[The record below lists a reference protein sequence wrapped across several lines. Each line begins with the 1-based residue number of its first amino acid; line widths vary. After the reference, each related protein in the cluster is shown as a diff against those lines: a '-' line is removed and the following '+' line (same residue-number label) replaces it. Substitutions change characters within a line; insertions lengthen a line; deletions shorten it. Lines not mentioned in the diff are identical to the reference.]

1 MRSNSVKILLCVL
14 VALAGGLTGAPP
26 ALASHGEIDFFEAP
40 QQLIDGNASAAIT
53 QLQSLG
59 VHAVRIQV
67 VWYDVAPARKSKHV
81 PAVNL
86 ASPSSYD
93 WGQYAPAVAELRR
106 LGWTVLLTVTGYA
119 PCWASHCAKSKDDN
133 HELVTYPSPKY
144 YGEFMEA
151 VAKEF
156 GPDGVQY
163 YSVWNEP
170 NQTQYLLPQYAN
182 GRPSSRLVSA
192 AIYRKLYL
200 AAYAGLKASGYGGSA
215 KVLIGETSPV
225 GVSSV
230 DISAPLA
237 FLRGVLCLNGQYVR
251 SRGCAMLHTAGWA
264 QHPYDNAEGPFWR
277 ASSGDVTMGSLRRLH
292 LALERAGAA
301 GAIPRGTPIYITEF
315 GVQSYPNKLL
325 GVSPA
330 QQAEYDAIAEHDAFA
345 NPRIVTFSQYLLEDD
360 HPVRGK
366 TAGFQTGLE
375 TYKGKAKPAFAG
387 FRLPLTVTR
396 TAYGVSF
403 WGLVRPLTAPQSH
416 AAAGVTGSTGAVGAT
431 GSTGKAGASSPSTVL
446 VQYSSNGG
454 RSWRSLGRVPVRS
467 DGAWTASG
475 HFASHRTWRVQWT
488 SAGGQTFTGAPIRAY
503 TRAGKLAY

>member
-330 QQAEYDAIAEHDAFA
+330 QQAEYDAIAERTAWNAPYVASFD
-345 NPRIVTFSQYLLEDD
+345 QYLLTDD
-360 HPVRGK
+360 PDPGE
-366 TAGFQTGLE
+366 GSFQTGLE
-375 TYKGKAKPAFAG
+375 YVNGRQKPIYDG
-387 FRLPLTVTR
+387 YRLPLSV
-396 TAYGVSF
+396 YVEGGSHVSF
-403 WGLVRPLTAPQSH
+403 WGVVRPAS
-416 AAAGVTGSTGAVGAT
+416 AATTVT
-431 GSTGKAGASSPSTVL
+431 
-446 VQYSSNGG
+446 VQYSQNNGA
-454 RSWRSLGRVPVRS
+454 SWQQLASYNTNAQGY
-467 DGAWTASG
+467 WTAGSRLV
-475 HFASHRTWRVQWT
+475 AKRVWRVQWT
-488 SAGGQTFTGAPIRAY
+488 APDGTVYYGATTRAY
-503 TRAGKLAY
+503 APGNPRPQT